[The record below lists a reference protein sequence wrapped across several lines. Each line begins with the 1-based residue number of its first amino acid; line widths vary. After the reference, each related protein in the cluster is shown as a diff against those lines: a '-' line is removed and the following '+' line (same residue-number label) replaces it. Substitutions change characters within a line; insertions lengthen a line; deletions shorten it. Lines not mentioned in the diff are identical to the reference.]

1 MANKNLATRSPFQ
14 RKGSA
19 SAKIY
24 AVLAKSAK
32 ALPAAVIAQ
41 RAKISENQV
50 RTLLAAYM
58 NPYHNAPLRRAGV
71 AITSNEGLFS
81 LAATKATPNAKR
93 PVRGSGSKKKAK
105 KASKPMT
112 RKKAN
117 RKATTKTKKPA
128 IKKAMPDAVETPVV
142 PDAAADVTVPGGEQS
157 K

>member
-1 MANKNLATRSPFQ
+1 MGHKNLAARSPFQ

-32 ALPAAVIAQ
+32 ALPAEAIAK
-41 RAKISENQV
+41 RAKITEKQA

-58 NPYHNAPLRRAGV
+58 NPFHNAPLRRAGV

-93 PVRGSGSKKKAK
+93 PVRGAKKVKANKAK
-105 KASKPMT
+105 KSKGT
-112 RKKAN
+112 SGVKRTGN
-117 RKATTKTKKPA
+117 RKSVQARNKTKVENAKPA
-128 IKKAMPDAVETPVV
+128 ATNAPDT
-142 PDAAADVTVPGGEQS
+142 AADEIVASPDQGM
-157 K
+157 